1 MGFAF
6 RLRCLVSPTD
16 PIEGLLLDRSYFVSC
31 HGILSKWMPRFYN
44 MLCGKSTS
52 ARLQNVAYCNLNR
65 WKELTVWTAAFSP
78 FYFPFSPPW
87 VLVLFF
93 FFSCSILLLF
103 EIIVSAWSFFMVHFC
118 QQMLFLKL
126 IRARILLESYSI
138 TVEWTLL
145 SFTQNDNDFPFEFA
159 AGKKTA
165 VGNVCRLCHG
175 SPWTPSLHTWNMVV
189 VLWGSAA
196 EERSWAW
203 QPYTSCVIIFGWTQ
217 EYAEKV
223 ASLTG
228 CCCIEHSSSP
238 ENTLLTLQV
247 CVALCFRRSLTDVS
261 PSMHAGW
268 QLTRLH
274 CSPEPSLLTQRL
286 WHACFCS
293 KYLACLCDNLLCIS
307 AAVHQRSRSRQGPLW
322 GVRVQF
328 EGRGKIHFDL
338 KCTNDL

>member
-1 MGFAF
+1 MASSANECHVFITCF
-6 RLRCLVSPTD
+6 VVKV
-16 PIEGLLLDRSYFVSC
+16 LLHVCKTWHIVIWTGGRNWPCELLPFP
-31 HGILSKWMPRFYN
+31 LS
-44 MLCGKSTS
+44 T
-52 ARLQNVAYCNLNR
+52 
-65 WKELTVWTAAFSP
+65 
-78 FYFPFSPPW
+78 FPFPLPEFW
-87 VLVLFF
+87 CCFF

-138 TVEWTLL
+138 AVEWTLL
-145 SFTQNDNDFPFEFA
+145 SFTRNDNDFPFEFA
-159 AGKKTA
+159 AGKKLLLGTCA
-165 VGNVCRLCHG
+165 GCAMGVLEHHPCTRG
-175 SPWTPSLHTWNMVV
+175 TW
-189 VLWGSAA
+189 LLYCGGLQLRRGAG
-196 EERSWAW
+196 AW
-203 QPYTSCVIIFGWTQ
+203 QPYTSCVIIFGWAQ
-217 EYAEKV
+217 EDAEKV

-228 CCCIEHSSSP
+228 CCGMEHSSST

-274 CSPEPSLLTQRL
+274 CNPEPSLLTQRL

-322 GVRVQF
+322 GVRAPF

>member
-1 MGFAF
+1 
-6 RLRCLVSPTD
+6 
-16 PIEGLLLDRSYFVSC
+16 
-31 HGILSKWMPRFYN
+31 

-52 ARLQNVAYCNLNR
+52 AHLQKVAYCNLNR

-78 FYFPFSPPW
+78 FYFPFSLPW

-145 SFTQNDNDFPFEFA
+145 SFTRNDNDFPFEFA
-159 AGKKTA
+159 AGKKLLLGTCA
-165 VGNVCRLCHG
+165 GCAMGVLEHHPCTRG
-175 SPWTPSLHTWNMVV
+175 TW
-189 VLWGSAA
+189 LLYCGGLQLRRGAG
-196 EERSWAW
+196 AW

-228 CCCIEHSSSP
+228 CCCIEHSSST

-274 CSPEPSLLTQRL
+274 CNPEPSLLTQRL
-286 WHACFCS
+286 WHSCFCS
-293 KYLACLCDNLLCIS
+293 KYLTCLCDNLLCIS

-328 EGRGKIHFDL
+328 EGRGKIHFDP